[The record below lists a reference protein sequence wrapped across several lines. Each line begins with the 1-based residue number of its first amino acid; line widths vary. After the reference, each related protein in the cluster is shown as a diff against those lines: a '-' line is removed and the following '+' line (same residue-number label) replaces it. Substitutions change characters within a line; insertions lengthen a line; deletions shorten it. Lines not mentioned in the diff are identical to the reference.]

1 MGKPNFIELPFCEPI
16 PILYEDRAVLAIDKP
31 RGWLLVPVNW
41 QNTNRNLQAA
51 INSSI
56 SAGDYWARAR
66 NLKFL
71 RYVHRLDTDT
81 SGVMLFAKSMGA
93 VEAFGDVFES
103 RQMEKHYLAIVVG
116 VPREKEWTCRLPL
129 APDPRQIG
137 RMIVDTREGKE
148 CETRF
153 RLLQQKERISLVEA
167 HPLTGRTH
175 QIRVHLAQSGC
186 PIVSDELYGKV
197 DSRMQ
202 LGLRAIKLAYVDPF
216 TRRRVE
222 ICAPIEG
229 FMSEYGFTPSL
240 AQQAKIPAASMPT
253 PAGITLAPGGQAQL
267 PKGQTHGRSPKIS
280 TPPPARDPVAKKK
293 II

>member
-1 MGKPNFIELPFCEPI
+1 MAKPNFIELPFCEPI

-56 SAGDYWARAR
+56 SAGDYWARSR

-103 RQMEKHYLAIVVG
+103 RQMEKNYLAIVEG
-116 VPREKEWTCRLPL
+116 VPRETEWTCRLPL

-137 RMIVDTREGKE
+137 RMIIDTQEGKE
-148 CETRF
+148 SETRF
-153 RLLQQKERISLVEA
+153 RLLQKKERISLVEA

-202 LGLRAIKLAYVDPF
+202 LGLRAIKLGYVDPF

-222 ICAPIEG
+222 IRAPIEG

-240 AQQAKIPAASMPT
+240 AQTVKKPLTIPPPNAGKPAQVPGQPKPPAARQQP
-253 PAGITLAPGGQAQL
+253 APG
-267 PKGQTHGRSPKIS
+267 KMS
-280 TPPPARDPVAKKK
+280 PPAAGKNSPTAKP
-293 II
+293 

>member
-1 MGKPNFIELPFCEPI
+1 MAKPNFIELPFCEPI

-56 SAGDYWARAR
+56 SAGDYWARSR
-66 NLKFL
+66 NLQFL

-81 SGVMLFAKSMGA
+81 SGIMLFAKSMGA

-103 RQMEKHYLAIVVG
+103 RQMEKHYLAIVEG
-116 VPREKEWTCRLPL
+116 VPREAAWTCRLPL
-129 APDPRQIG
+129 APDPRTVG
-137 RMIVDTREGKE
+137 RMMVDTREGKE
-148 CETRF
+148 CETQF
-153 RLLQQKERISLVEA
+153 RLLQKKETISLIEA

-186 PIVSDELYGKV
+186 PIVSDELYGRV
-197 DSRMQ
+197 DRRWQ
-202 LGLRAIKLAYVDPF
+202 LGLRAIKLAYQDPF

-222 ICAPIEG
+222 IRAPIEA
-229 FMSEYGFTPSL
+229 FMHEYGFTPSL
-240 AQQAKIPAASMPT
+240 EQLGKK
-253 PAGITLAPGGQAQL
+253 PG
-267 PKGQTHGRSPKIS
+267 
-280 TPPPARDPVAKKK
+280 PPAPPSPPRPAKRLPSKPTADPKL
-293 II
+293 

>member
-1 MGKPNFIELPFCEPI
+1 MAKPNYIELPFCDPI
-16 PILYEDRAVLAIDKP
+16 SILYEDRSVLAIDKP

-56 SAGDYWARAR
+56 SAGDFWARSR

-93 VEAFGDVFES
+93 VEAFGNLFED
-103 RQMEKHYLAIVVG
+103 RRMEKNYLAIVEG
-116 VPREKEWTCRLPL
+116 VPRETEWTCKLPL
-129 APDPRQIG
+129 APDPRTIG
-137 RMIVDTREGKE
+137 RMMVDTLEGKE
-148 CETRF
+148 SETRF
-153 RLLQQKERISLVEA
+153 RLLQKKEKIALVEA

-175 QIRVHLAQSGC
+175 QIRVHLAQSGH
-186 PIVSDELYGKV
+186 PIVSDDLYGRV
-197 DSRMQ
+197 DPRMQ
-202 LGLRAIKLAYVDPF
+202 LGLRAVKLAYADPF

-222 ICAPIEG
+222 IRAPIEG

-240 AQQAKIPAASMPT
+240 AQQKKPLS
-253 PAGITLAPGGQAQL
+253 AP
-267 PKGQTHGRSPKIS
+267 PV
-280 TPPPARDPVAKKK
+280 PPAKAPPKK
-293 II
+293 

>member
-1 MGKPNFIELPFCEPI
+1 MAKPNYIELPFCDPI
-16 PILYEDRAVLAIDKP
+16 SILYEDRSVLAIDKP

-56 SAGDYWARAR
+56 SAGDYWSRSR

-93 VEAFGDVFES
+93 VEAFGDLFES
-103 RQMEKHYLAIVVG
+103 RRMEKNYLAIVEG
-116 VPREKEWTCRLPL
+116 VPRETEWTCTLPL
-129 APDPRQIG
+129 APDPRTVG
-137 RMIVDTREGKE
+137 RMIIDTQEGKE
-148 CETRF
+148 SETRF
-153 RLLQQKERISLVEA
+153 RLLQKKEKISLVEA

-186 PIVSDELYGKV
+186 PIVSDELYGRV
-197 DSRMQ
+197 DPRMQ
-202 LGLRAIKLAYVDPF
+202 LGLRAVKLAYVDPF

-222 ICAPIEG
+222 VRAPIEE

-240 AQQAKIPAASMPT
+240 AQQAKKPASMV
-253 PAGITLAPGGQAQL
+253 
-267 PKGQTHGRSPKIS
+267 
-280 TPPPARDPVAKKK
+280 PPPAAPPGKPAPKLPPRKGSAGL
-293 II
+293 

>member
-1 MGKPNFIELPFCEPI
+1 MAKTNFIELPFCDPI
-16 PILYEDRAVLAIDKP
+16 PILYEDRSVLAIDKP

-56 SAGDYWARAR
+56 SAGDWWAKSR

-103 RQMEKHYLAIVVG
+103 RQMDKNYLAIVEG
-116 VPREKEWTCRLPL
+116 VPRETEWTCRLPL

-153 RLLQQKERISLVEA
+153 RLLQKKERISLVEA

-202 LGLRAIKLAYVDPF
+202 LGLRAIKLGYVDPF

-222 ICAPIEG
+222 IRAPIEG

-240 AQQAKIPAASMPT
+240 AQQTKKPAPAVVPPAKTPIGAKPHAPAAQT
-253 PAGITLAPGGQAQL
+253 PNRPMA
-267 PKGQTHGRSPKIS
+267 PKIV
-280 TPPPARDPVAKKK
+280 PAPAPVKPAANKPGV
-293 II
+293 

>member
-1 MGKPNFIELPFCEPI
+1 MAKTNFIELPFCEPI
-16 PILYEDRAVLAIDKP
+16 PILYEDRSVLAIDKP

-56 SAGDYWARAR
+56 SAGDWWAKSR

-103 RQMEKHYLAIVVG
+103 RQMEKNYLAIVEG
-116 VPREKEWTCRLPL
+116 VPRETEWTCRLPL

-137 RMIVDTREGKE
+137 RMIIDTQTGKE

-153 RLLQQKERISLVEA
+153 RVLQKKERICLVEA

-202 LGLRAIKLAYVDPF
+202 LGLRAIKLGYLDPF
-216 TRRRVE
+216 TKRRVE
-222 ICAPIEG
+222 IRAPIEG

-240 AQQAKIPAASMPT
+240 AQQTAKPVPPVVPT
-253 PAGITLAPGGQAQL
+253 PGKPAPAKVQTPS
-267 PKGQTHGRSPKIS
+267 PKGQNRPVPPKHS
-280 TPPPARDPVAKKK
+280 APSVAPKSAPEAK
-293 II
+293 

>member
-1 MGKPNFIELPFCEPI
+1 LAKTNSIELPFCEPI
-16 PILYEDRAVLAIDKP
+16 PILYEDRSVLAIDKP

-56 SAGDYWARAR
+56 SAGDWWAKSR

-103 RQMEKHYLAIVVG
+103 RQMDKTYLAIVEG
-116 VPREKEWTCRLPL
+116 VPRETEWACRLPL

-137 RMIVDTREGKE
+137 RMIVDTQEGKE

-153 RLLQQKERISLVEA
+153 RLLQKKERISLVEA
-167 HPLTGRTH
+167 RPLTGRTH

-202 LGLRAIKLAYVDPF
+202 LGLRAIKLGYLDPF

-222 ICAPIEG
+222 VRAPIEG

-240 AQQAKIPAASMPT
+240 AQQTKMTT
-253 PAGITLAPGGQAQL
+253 PAV
-267 PKGQTHGRSPKIS
+267 
-280 TPPPARDPVAKKK
+280 PPPAATPGWPKPPTPFAKGPNHPAPPKVVPAPTPVNTAAKKPGA
-293 II
+293 

>member
-1 MGKPNFIELPFCEPI
+1 MAKPNFIELPFCEPI
-16 PILYEDRAVLAIDKP
+16 SILYEDRSVLAIDKP

-56 SAGDYWARAR
+56 SAGDWWAKSR

-93 VEAFGDVFES
+93 VEAFGDIFES
-103 RQMEKHYLAIVVG
+103 RQMEKNYLAIVEG
-116 VPREKEWTCRLPL
+116 VPRETEWTCRLPL
-129 APDPRQIG
+129 APDPRQVG
-137 RMIVDTREGKE
+137 RMIIDTQEGKE

-153 RLLQQKERISLVEA
+153 RLLQKKERISLVEA

-186 PIVSDELYGKV
+186 PIVSDELYGRV

-202 LGLRAIKLAYVDPF
+202 LGLRAIKLGYVDPF

-222 ICAPIEG
+222 IRAPIDG

-240 AQQAKIPAASMPT
+240 AQLAKKPVPAAGPSTET
-253 PAGITLAPGGQAQL
+253 PGQPPLQTPS
-267 PKGQTHGRSPKIS
+267 PKGQNRLPSSPVNPAAKKS
-280 TPPPARDPVAKKK
+280 TP
-293 II
+293 

>member
-1 MGKPNFIELPFCEPI
+1 MAKPPFIELPFCEPI

-56 SAGDYWARAR
+56 TAGDYWARSR

-81 SGVMLFAKSMGA
+81 SGILLLAKSMGA

-103 RQMEKHYLAIVVG
+103 RQMEKHYLAIVEG
-116 VPREKEWTCRLPL
+116 VPRESEWTCQLPL
-129 APDPRQIG
+129 APDPRQVG

-148 CETRF
+148 SETRF
-153 RLLQQKERISLVEA
+153 RLLQKKETISLVEA

-175 QIRVHLAQSGC
+175 QIRVHLAQSGW
-186 PIVSDELYGKV
+186 PIVSDDLYGRV
-197 DSRMQ
+197 DRRRQ
-202 LGLRAIKLAYVDPF
+202 LGLRAVQLAYQDPF

-222 ICAPIEG
+222 IRAPIEA
-229 FMSEYGFTPSL
+229 FLSEYGFTPSL
-240 AQQAKIPAASMPT
+240 EQRAQKPGPAAPPPER
-253 PAGITLAPGGQAQL
+253 PAGR
-267 PKGQTHGRSPKIS
+267 RSP
-280 TPPPARDPVAKKK
+280 PRRAA
-293 II
+293 

>member
-1 MGKPNFIELPFCEPI
+1 MAKPNFIELPFCEPI
-16 PILYEDRAVLAIDKP
+16 SILYEDRSVLAIDKP

-56 SAGDYWARAR
+56 SAGDWWAKSR

-93 VEAFGDVFES
+93 VEAFGDIFES
-103 RQMEKHYLAIVVG
+103 RQMEKNYLAIVEG
-116 VPREKEWTCRLPL
+116 VPRETEWTCRLPL
-129 APDPRQIG
+129 APDPRQVG
-137 RMIVDTREGKE
+137 RMIIDTQEGKE

-153 RLLQQKERISLVEA
+153 RLLQKKERISLVEA

-186 PIVSDELYGKV
+186 PIVSDELYGRV

-202 LGLRAIKLAYVDPF
+202 LGLRAIKLGYVDPF

-222 ICAPIEG
+222 IRGPIDG

-240 AQQAKIPAASMPT
+240 AQLAKKPVPAAGPSTET
-253 PAGITLAPGGQAQL
+253 PGQPPLQTPS
-267 PKGQTHGRSPKIS
+267 PKGQNRLLSSPVNPAAKKS
-280 TPPPARDPVAKKK
+280 TP
-293 II
+293 

>member
-1 MGKPNFIELPFCEPI
+1 MAKTNSIELPFCEPI
-16 PILYEDRAVLAIDKP
+16 PILYEDRSVLAIDKP

-56 SAGDYWARAR
+56 SAGDWWAKSR

-103 RQMEKHYLAIVVG
+103 RQMEKNYLAIVEG
-116 VPREKEWTCRLPL
+116 VPRETEWTCRLPL

-137 RMIVDTREGKE
+137 RMIIDTQTGKE

-153 RLLQQKERISLVEA
+153 RVLQKKERICLVEA

-202 LGLRAIKLAYVDPF
+202 LGLRAIKLGYLDPF
-216 TRRRVE
+216 TKRRVE
-222 ICAPIEG
+222 IRAPIEG

-240 AQQAKIPAASMPT
+240 AQQPKKPVPAVVPT
-253 PAGITLAPGGQAQL
+253 PGKPAQ
-267 PKGQTHGRSPKIS
+267 PKAETHSPKAPHHAA
-280 TPPPARDPVAKKK
+280 PPKFSASSAAPKSAPEAK
-293 II
+293 

>member
-1 MGKPNFIELPFCEPI
+1 MAKTNFIELPFCEPI
-16 PILYEDRAVLAIDKP
+16 SILYEDRSVLAIDKP

-56 SAGDYWARAR
+56 SAGDWWAKSR

-103 RQMEKHYLAIVVG
+103 RQMDKTYLAIVEG
-116 VPREKEWTCRLPL
+116 VPRETEWACRLPL

-137 RMIVDTREGKE
+137 RMIVDTQEGKE

-153 RLLQQKERISLVEA
+153 RLLQKKERISLVEA
-167 HPLTGRTH
+167 RPLTGRTH

-197 DSRMQ
+197 DNRMQ
-202 LGLRAIKLAYVDPF
+202 LGLRAIKLGYLDPF

-222 ICAPIEG
+222 VRAPIEG

-240 AQQAKIPAASMPT
+240 AQQTKMTT
-253 PAGITLAPGGQAQL
+253 PAV
-267 PKGQTHGRSPKIS
+267 
-280 TPPPARDPVAKKK
+280 PPPAATPGWPKPPTPFAKGPNHPAPPKVVPAPTPVNPAAKKPGA
-293 II
+293 

>member
-1 MGKPNFIELPFCEPI
+1 MAKPNFIELPYCEPI
-16 PILYEDRAVLAIDKP
+16 PILYEDRSVLAIDKP

-56 SAGDYWARAR
+56 SAGDYWARSR

-103 RQMEKHYLAIVVG
+103 RQMEKNYLAIVEG
-116 VPREKEWTCRLPL
+116 VPRETEWTCRLPL
-129 APDPRQIG
+129 SPDPRMVG
-137 RMIVDTREGKE
+137 RMIIDTQEGKE
-148 CETRF
+148 SETRF
-153 RLLQQKERISLVEA
+153 KLLQKKERISLIEA

-202 LGLRAIKLAYVDPF
+202 LGLRAIKLGYVDPF
-216 TRRRVE
+216 TKRRVE
-222 ICAPIEG
+222 IRAPIDG

-240 AQQAKIPAASMPT
+240 AQQIKKPVTVTLPATAAAGTTSPSPGKPQPQPVQAKHASAPKAPMPK
-253 PAGITLAPGGQAQL
+253 
-267 PKGQTHGRSPKIS
+267 PK
-280 TPPPARDPVAKKK
+280 AK
-293 II
+293 